1 MNPDCRPADTQR
13 DSGGAFATIGRS
25 VVGGPPGGTGRRWRR
40 GISGVMLAGATA
52 LAAAGS
58 WALPRAWVSVAGI
71 DAGPCSRATPCR
83 TFTYAIS
90 QVDAGG
96 EVNALD
102 AGEFGEIVITRSV
115 TVNVAPGITAAIVA
129 SDGPAVTVAAGAAD
143 RVVLRGL
150 TITSNPTRS
159 GIVVSSAGQVYI
171 ENCVLDGPGE
181 PWDNGYPA
189 GIRLPV
195 SPQAST
201 TAYIIDT
208 VVRKYS
214 YGVTG
219 SNAELDRVRLQGNL
233 EGISI
238 AGGGRVVVAR
248 SVLSGNRND
257 GAVVVS
263 GPAGVTTVLVIR
275 DSLLS
280 NNFDGAFG
288 WSPESAG
295 KVDLILSNNTIAD
308 NRVAG
313 IRVFQ
318 GYASEVS
325 LMLSNNTIT
334 GNSVGVRLEQG
345 VPDGTP
351 ARSAPP
357 ALPQAFTR
365 QDNTISGN
373 GTDVQ
378 GGPLILLEAR

>member
-1 MNPDCRPADTQR
+1 MTPDSRPADTQPNA
-13 DSGGAFATIGRS
+13 GGLLATIGRIGT
-25 VVGGPPGGTGRRWRR
+25 GGPPAGNGVRRRR
-40 GISGVMLAGATA
+40 RIAGVV
-52 LAAAGS
+52 LAAATVLASAWG
-58 WALPRAWVSVAGI
+58 WALPRAWVSVAGV
-71 DAGPCSRATPCR
+71 DAGPCGRAAPCR

-102 AGEFGEIVITRSV
+102 SGEFGEMVVTRSV
-115 TVNVAPGITAAIVA
+115 TVNVARGITASIVA
-129 SDGPAVTVAAGAAD
+129 SGGPAVTVAAGATD

-150 TITSNPTRS
+150 TISSNPTRS
-159 GIVVSSAGQVYI
+159 GIIVSSVGQVFI

-195 SPQAST
+195 SPQTAT

-208 VVRKYS
+208 LIRKYS

-219 SNAELDRVRLQGNL
+219 ANAELDRVRLQGNL
-233 EGISI
+233 EGISV

-248 SVLSGNRND
+248 SVLSGNRNH

-263 GPAGVTTVLVIR
+263 GPVGVTTVLVIR

-280 NNFDGAFG
+280 NNFGGVFG

-295 KVDLILSNNTIAD
+295 KVNLILSNNTLAD
-308 NRVAG
+308 NSAFG
-313 IRVFQ
+313 IRAFQ

-325 LMLSNNTIT
+325 LVLSNNTIT

-345 VPDGTP
+345 VPDGAP
-351 ARSAPP
+351 ARSAPD
-357 ALPQAFTR
+357 LPQAFTR

-378 GGPLILLEAR
+378 GGTLIPLEAR